1 MSKQPFV
8 SGLPG
13 PAPQGPTLTEA
24 LKSLEVGVK
33 GYAVPRTD
41 ADRRYEA
48 QRYPEREVPTDK
60 YWPIHTEQDMIDK
73 RLANFPLTD
82 TSKAE
87 QIPLPLPL
95 PKAA

>member
-1 MSKQPFV
+1 MSKFV

-13 PAPQGPTLTEA
+13 PTPEGPTLAEA
-24 LKSLEVGVK
+24 LKKLEAGVK
-33 GYAVPRTD
+33 GYNTPRT
-41 ADRRYEA
+41 AEVREREA
-48 QRYPEREVPTDK
+48 QRYPERDNAMDR
-60 YWPIHTEQDMIDK
+60 YWPIELPEDVLER

-95 PKAA
+95 PQKAA